1 MYSKIGSLVWAL
13 KKLWK
18 LDWHFVCFI
27 FLSIPVTVV
36 LPLVESYFSKVLID
50 EIGMGVSFQNLVI
63 LIFGFSVVILLLKIL
78 DRFV

>member
-1 MYSKIGSLVWAL
+1 MKKYSKIGSLVWAL

-18 LDWHFVCFI
+18 LDWHFVGFI

-50 EIGMGVSFQNLVI
+50 EIGKGVSFGNLVVLI
-63 LIFGFSVVILLLKIL
+63 LIFCN
-78 DRFV
+78 